1 MRVGF
6 ISGWG
11 SDEQFSLPFMKAFSD
26 LAVSDGGVESV
37 EMQYFP
43 WVDVLHTI
51 KANDT
56 AALSQMFRDVD
67 ILMGWS
73 LGGLLALHTPVKNVV
88 LVSSFVK
95 YIKEDGA
102 VGVDASALGTMMM
115 GLRISKKA
123 VAKGFAKLGFDHD
136 SHDSHGSH
144 GANWQDNFIRS
155 CMELNVNHLYDG
167 LDFLR
172 TADARGMLADRGILI
187 IHGDNDRVA
196 PFEMAVYT
204 ESIAKGS
211 ATKCKICA
219 VENGGHNLLPQ
230 HELIFN
236 EVSSFYGLK

>member
-11 SDEQFSLPFMKAFSD
+11 SDEKFSLPFMNALSD
-26 LAVSDGGVESV
+26 FAVADGGVENIEV
-37 EMQYFP
+37 QYFP
-43 WVDVLHTI
+43 WVDVLHAI
-51 KANDT
+51 KSNDT
-56 AALSQMFRDVD
+56 EALSQMFSDVD

-95 YIKEDGA
+95 YIKGDEDGA

-123 VAKGFAKLGFDHD
+123 VAKGFAKLGFSDD
-136 SHDSHGSH
+136 SHDSHGI
-144 GANWQDNFIRS
+144 NWQDDFIRS
-155 CMELNVNHLYDG
+155 CMGLSVNHLYDG
-167 LDFLR
+167 LDFLS
-172 TADARGMLADRGILI
+172 TGDARGMLAGRSILI
-187 IHGDNDRVA
+187 IHGDSDRVA
-196 PFEMAVYT
+196 PFEMALYT
-204 ESIAKGS
+204 ESIAKDD
-211 ATKCKICA
+211 ATRCKVCA
-219 VENGGHNLLPQ
+219 VENAGHNLLPQ